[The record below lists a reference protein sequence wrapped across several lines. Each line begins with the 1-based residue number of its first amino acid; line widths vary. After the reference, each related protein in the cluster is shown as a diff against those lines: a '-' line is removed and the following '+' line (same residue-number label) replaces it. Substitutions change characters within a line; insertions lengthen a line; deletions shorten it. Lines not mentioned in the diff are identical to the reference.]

1 MREPD
6 LENLE
11 SQLPQFE
18 AGEMLA
24 GRKSSQACIQVVAD
38 KLPSFIGGSADLSC
52 SDSTT
57 IKSDGIISSDNS
69 EQRNIK
75 YGVREFG
82 MSAVAAGMAL
92 TGFFRP
98 YGRHISLFQ

>member
-1 MREPD
+1 MR
-6 LENLE
+6 LERCWLVVRA
-11 SQLPQFE
+11 L
-18 AGEMLA
+18 
-24 GRKSSQACIQVVAD
+24 ACIQVIAD

-98 YGRHISLFQ
+98 LVGTFLCFSDYLRPSLRLSG